1 MNKFG
6 IIIAL
11 ILSSPALAQDSF
23 DVRFLELVN
32 AHRAKNG
39 LAPVKYSAI
48 LDSGAQFQANYMD
61 RKRECTHSQW
71 PDSVQPISYPNAFSR
86 CLKFEP
92 ALRSKFDFF
101 RENVGG
107 GINIKNAKVD
117 ARLLRINGKPL
128 TIDLESVDYWF
139 RRWVKSPPHNDALLD
154 PKVTHAAFGIAGGFR
169 DNFRSFG
176 DFACCVLAVAQ

>member
-1 MNKFG
+1 MKKFA

-11 ILSSPALAQDSF
+11 IFSSPVFAQDSF

-39 LAPVKYSAI
+39 LSPVKYSAI

-61 RKRECTHSQW
+61 RKRECTHDQW
-71 PDSVQPISYPNAFSR
+71 GDSIQPTAYPNAFCR

-92 ALRSKFDFF
+92 DLRSKFDHF

-107 GINIKNAKVD
+107 GLTVKNLKFD
-117 ARLLRINGKPL
+117 ARLIKINGKHL

-139 RRWVKSPPHNDALLD
+139 WRWVKSPAHNAALLD
-154 PKVTHAAFGIAGGFR
+154 PRATHAAFGIAGGFR
-169 DNFRSFG
+169 DDFRSFS
-176 DFACCVLAVAQ
+176 DFACCVLAMAK